1 MTVAEADKQR
11 RLDAAQTAIDRMIML
26 AQDGVSVVSAVMGDT
41 AEPGEWTHYPP
52 RDARDT
58 ATGYRFFYHCHR
70 DMPAAWGEH
79 GHFHLFVRAGAA
91 DADKREPLTH
101 LVALSV
107 DARGLPLRVFTTN
120 RWVTDE
126 IWRPAPDVL
135 DALDG
140 FRVAPTTSEL
150 LAVADWLAA
159 MTVLFRPQ
167 IERVIKARDQRLT
180 DLASRGPRP
189 NLLDDRRL
197 HVLTSEP
204 VSLEDSVAALDI

>member
-1 MTVAEADKQR
+1 MT
-11 RLDAAQTAIDRMIML
+11 TL
-26 AQDGVSVVSAVMGDT
+26 ARDGASVVSAVMGDT
-41 AEPGEWTHYPP
+41 AEPREWTHYPSG
-52 RDARDT
+52 DARDT
-58 ATGYRFFYHCHR
+58 DTGYRFFYHCHR

-79 GHFHLFVRAGAA
+79 GHFHLFVRAGVATA
-91 DADKREPLTH
+91 DGREPLTH

-126 IWRPAPDVL
+126 TWRPAPDVL
-135 DALDG
+135 SALDD
-140 FRVAPTTSEL
+140 FRVSPGAAR
-150 LAVADWLAA
+150 LAGVADWLAA

-167 IERVIKARDQRLT
+167 IERVIKARDQRLA
-180 DLASRGPRP
+180 DLASRGSRP

-204 VSLEDSVAALDI
+204 VSLEDSVAALDT